1 VTSHG
6 KNESTDATDAPKPK
20 STRRDGNAQHNSVLT
35 DVNSEK

>member
-6 KNESTDATDAPKPK
+6 KNESIDATDAPKPK
-20 STRRDGNAQHNSVLT
+20 STRTDGNAQHKSVLT